1 LPFVVNPPILAS
13 AQQPESLGESLRGQT
28 SSLGNQAMT
37 ALLTAPPQYIATPW
51 SAHATAKAV
60 RFGAAPAVRLK
71 GTFQSVMLPTVVSDV
86 KANHLKYLA
95 GRS

>member
-1 LPFVVNPPILAS
+1 
-13 AQQPESLGESLRGQT
+13 
-28 SSLGNQAMT
+28 MT
-37 ALLTAPPQYIATPW
+37 ALLTAAPQHIAPSW
-51 SAHATAKAV
+51 SPHANAKAV
-60 RFGAAPAVRLK
+60 CFCPAPAVRLK